1 MDLKLKSGSSP
12 MGMQNL
18 IPHSF
23 AQLILQGRCMK
34 ILLPRTSQ
42 RILFPWLPSS
52 KVEIFKP
59 EECHPCLVINNR
71 LQTTNEVSKDKITIF
86 STVWCRMQDV
96 KAAPDRQCILFFDW
110 QIRDMEMFPYPKPE
124 EFGIWLLTPPTIWG
138 TFMWP
143 LLPILTSC

>member
-1 MDLKLKSGSSP
+1 MLVLFCRFQWRPAQVLHSTVLFLMDLKLKSGSSP

-86 STVWCRMQDV
+86 STV
-96 KAAPDRQCILFFDW
+96 
-110 QIRDMEMFPYPKPE
+110 
-124 EFGIWLLTPPTIWG
+124 
-138 TFMWP
+138 
-143 LLPILTSC
+143 